1 MAHHWFGNY
10 VTMTWWN
17 DLWLNES
24 YADFISHFC
33 LEHLDIQS
41 IKLTNISVMFN

>member
-1 MAHHWFGNY
+1 MAHHWFGDY

-33 LEHLDIQS
+33 LENLDI
-41 IKLTNISVMFN
+41 

>member
-1 MAHHWFGNY
+1 MAHHWFGDF
-10 VTMTWWN
+10 VTMKWWN

-33 LEHLDIQS
+33 LENIKIES
-41 IKLTNISVMFN
+41 IKLSNISVMFN